1 MMRAGRERRVRRVLV
16 NLTVVL
22 IVVVGLW
29 TWGLFRFV
37 DAIPT
42 TVADATT
49 PTDGIVV
56 LTGGTQRLSAGLDLL
71 SRDLA
76 KKLFVSGVYQ
86 GVDVR
91 ALLQAVK
98 RRPGGLEDRIAIG
111 NATNT
116 TGNAIETTAWM
127 TEQKYSSLRLVT
139 GAYHMPRSLL
149 EFRHAMPAVTLVPH
163 PVFPGHVKQDRW
175 WAWPGTANL
184 LVGEYVKYLFAWSRL
199 KIAGL
204 FGNVG
209 QAIEGKAKA
218 RA

>member
-1 MMRAGRERRVRRVLV
+1 MMRPGGERRSRRVLAGV
-16 NLTVVL
+16 TVAAVAAA
-22 IVVVGLW
+22 GLW

-42 TVADATT
+42 AVVDATT
-49 PTDGIVV
+49 RTDGIVV
-56 LTGGTQRLSAGLDLL
+56 LTGGTQRLGEGLDLL

-76 KKLFVSGVYQ
+76 KTLFVSGVYQ

-116 TGNAIETTAWM
+116 TGNALETTAWM
-127 TEQKYSSLRLVT
+127 AEQKYASLRLVT

-184 LVGEYVKYLFAWSRL
+184 LVGEYTKYLFAWSRL
-199 KIAGL
+199 QAARVL
-204 FGNVG
+204 DNVG
-209 QAIEGKAKA
+209 QAIEGRAKA
-218 RA
+218 RT

>member
-1 MMRAGRERRVRRVLV
+1 MMRAGRERRGRRILV
-16 NLTVVL
+16 NLAVAAVA
-22 IVVVGLW
+22 VAGLW
-29 TWGLFRFV
+29 TGGLFRFV

-42 TVADATT
+42 AVADATT

-56 LTGGTQRLSAGLDLL
+56 LTGGTQRLGEGLDLL

-76 KKLFVSGVYQ
+76 KKLFVSGVYR

-116 TGNAIETTAWM
+116 TGNALETTAWM
-127 TEQKYSSLRLVT
+127 AEQKFSSLRLVT

-184 LVGEYVKYLFAWSRL
+184 LVGEYTKYLFAWSRL
-199 KIAGL
+199 KITGL
-204 FGNVG
+204 LGDVG
-209 QAIEGKAKA
+209 QAVEGKAKA